1 MKRYIALLLCLV
13 MIFTMLAS
21 CKKDEYD
28 VNDYKDDAETEESAT
43 VKNDKDD
50 TEKDE
55 GKTDKTP
62 DSDKTTAPSK
72 KDESDKK
79 DDTDPD
85 TPVSND
91 TTDNS
96 TTTMDKFDKND
107 KNVVTENTVV
117 PEVETTPPAEDA
129 DLSEIVFDTSDG
141 EIDSAAQN
149 SHNDVKYETEVPSN
163 IEELVLSKSDF
174 DETKL
179 TLPVMKIDTL
189 DKTAITSKNT
199 YKNATISVTNSSK
212 CSLSNYG
219 VEIRGRGNSTWS
231 FFNKKAYKLR
241 FPVAQDLFGMG
252 AGRKWVLLA
261 NALDETMLRNY
272 LTLTYA
278 KSIGCKFATDCQF
291 VSLILNGEYQGVYL
305 LCEQVQEGE
314 NRVDVN
320 TSKTGEVDTGYF
332 LEGINNRSAVDYR
345 TFRVNDVDGQHL
357 GTGNFQ
363 FIVKSPNKLECTGEQ
378 LAFIHGIVA
387 DANEAIFKKDWAKIQ
402 ETCDV
407 ESFVNLFLVNEISLN
422 NDMGY
427 SFYLYREK
435 GGKLSIGP
443 VWDYDQA
450 MGSSSHGGS
459 TFKGW
464 YAGSK
469 LQWFTTLIEI
479 PEFKELVKQKYL
491 ATKASADSLVTRID
505 STITKY
511 RYDFAMDN
519 ALWANYGV
527 KRWRITPELIKLKTY
542 KEHVTYL
549 KTWITNRMRW
559 MESDLGI

>member
-13 MIFTMLAS
+13 MIFTMLVS
-21 CKKDEYD
+21 CKKDD
-28 VNDYKDDAETEESAT
+28 TNDEEAIFEGDSETVREDD
-43 VKNDKDD
+43 DD
-50 TEKDE
+50 TEDVKKEEKPDDSE
-55 GKTDKTP
+55 KVTTP
-62 DSDKTTAPSK
+62 PK
-72 KDESDKK
+72 KEEPDKK
-79 DDTDPD
+79 EDTDPD
-85 TPVSND
+85 TPVSNESS
-91 TTDNS
+91 DNNS
-96 TTTMDKFDKND
+96 TTMDKFDKED
-107 KNVVTENTVV
+107 SNVVTENTDV
-117 PEVETTPPAEDA
+117 PEIKVEPTPPAEDA
-129 DLSEIVFDTSDG
+129 DLSEIEFDKSDG
-141 EIDSAAQN
+141 EIDQTAQN
-149 SHNDVKYETEVPSN
+149 SHNDVKYETEVLSN

-189 DKTAITSKNT
+189 DKTPVTSKNT
-199 YKNATISVTNSSK
+199 YKNATITVTNSSK
-212 CSLSNYG
+212 CTLTNYG

-231 FFNKKAYKLR
+231 FFEKKAYKLR

-252 AGRKWVLLA
+252 AGKKWVLLA

-291 VSLILNGEYQGVYL
+291 VSLMLNGEYQGVYL
-305 LCEQVQEGE
+305 LCEQVQEGK

-332 LEGINNRSAVDYR
+332 LEGINNLSAVDYK
-345 TFRVNDVDGQHL
+345 TFRLNDVDGKHL

-363 FIVKSPNKLECTGEQ
+363 FIVKSPNKLECTGDQ
-378 LAFIHGIVA
+378 LSFIHSIVS

-407 ESFVNLFLVNEISLN
+407 DSFVNLFLVNEISLN

-459 TFKGW
+459 TYKGW

-491 ATKASADSLVTRID
+491 ATKATADSLVTRVD
-505 STITKY
+505 STVTKY

-519 ALWANYGV
+519 ALWANYGA
-527 KRWRITPELIKLKTY
+527 KRWRITPELIKLKSY
-542 KEHVTYL
+542 KEHATYL
-549 KTWITNRMRW
+549 KTWITNRLRW
-559 MESDLGI
+559 MESDLSI